1 MMKVPFLDVR
11 SGYIE
16 LKAQVDD
23 AVGRVLDSG
32 LYIRGSEVEQF
43 EAAWARYCGARHCVG
58 VGNGLDALR
67 LGLQALGVG
76 PGDEVLVPA
85 HTFIATWLAVSAL
98 GAVPVPIDADAA
110 TYNVDVSRIE
120 AAITDRTRA
129 IIPVHL
135 YGQPVDLDPLLEIAR
150 RYELW
155 VLEDAAQAH
164 GARYKDRR
172 IGSHGDAVAWSF
184 YPGKNLGAFGDAGA
198 LTTNS
203 REIADRVAV
212 LGNYGSRVKYV
223 HECQGLN
230 SRMDSIQAA
239 VLLEKLK
246 VLDEWNV
253 RRAAVADRYITGLRG
268 SGAGLATVPAWAS
281 PAWHLFVVTL
291 DERDRI
297 RAALER
303 DGIETG
309 IHYPAI
315 PARQQAYGKPRGET
329 YGVAE
334 RLASRV
340 LSLPMGP
347 HVSAEQSA
355 WVVDRLRAALRP

>member
-1 MMKVPFLDVR
+1 MTPVPFLDVR
-11 SGYIE
+11 SSYIE
-16 LKAQVDD
+16 LKAHIDD

-32 LYIRGSEVEQF
+32 RYIKGQVVEEF
-43 EAAWARYCGARHCVG
+43 ESAWARYCGARHCVG

-110 TYNVDVSRIE
+110 TYNIDVQRLE

-129 IIPVHL
+129 IVPVHL
-135 YGQPVDLDPLLEIAR
+135 YGQPADLDPILQMAR
-150 RYELW
+150 KYGLR

-164 GARYKDRR
+164 GAAYKNRR
-172 IGSHGDAVAWSF
+172 IGSQGDAVAWSF

-198 LTTNS
+198 LTTNA

-223 HECQGLN
+223 HESQGLN
-230 SRMDSIQAA
+230 SRLDCIQAA

-246 VLDEWNV
+246 VLDEWNA
-253 RRAAVADRYITGLRG
+253 RRAAIADRYMTGLRG
-268 SGAGLATVPAWAS
+268 SGAGLVAVPDWAAS
-281 PAWHLFVVTL
+281 VWHLFVVTV
-291 DERDRI
+291 DERDRV

-309 IHYPAI
+309 VHYPAI
-315 PARQQAYGKPRGET
+315 PAQQQAYGDLRSET
-329 YGVAE
+329 QPVAR
-334 RLASRV
+334 RLASSV

-347 HVSAEQSA
+347 HVCAEQAA
-355 WVVDRLRAALRP
+355 WVVDRLRAALRA

>member
-1 MMKVPFLDVR
+1 MTEVPFLDVR

-16 LKAQVDD
+16 LKAHIDG

-32 LYIRGSEVEQF
+32 RYIKGQVVEEF
-43 EAAWARYCGARHCVG
+43 ESAWASYCGARHCVG

-76 PGDEVLVPA
+76 QGDEVLVPA

-98 GAVPVPIDADAA
+98 GATPVPIDVDAA
-110 TYNVDVSRIE
+110 TYNIDVRRIE

-129 IIPVHL
+129 IVPVHL
-135 YGQPVDLDPLLEIAR
+135 YGQPADLDPILQIAR
-150 RYELW
+150 KYGLR

-164 GARYKDRR
+164 GARYKDRP

-198 LTTNS
+198 VTTNS

-230 SRMDSIQAA
+230 SRLDCIQAA

-246 VLDEWNV
+246 ALDEWNA
-253 RRAAVADRYITGLRG
+253 RRAAIAERYLTGLRA
-268 SGAGLATVPAWAS
+268 AGTGLVAVPAWAA
-281 PAWHLFVVTL
+281 PVWHLFVVTVHQ
-291 DERDRI
+291 RDRV

-303 DGIETG
+303 DGIEVG
-309 IHYPAI
+309 VHYPAG
-315 PARQQAYGKPRGET
+315 PAQQQAYGDLRCEPQP
-329 YGVAE
+329 VAQ
-334 RLASRV
+334 RLASSV
-340 LSLPMGP
+340 LSLPIGP
-347 HVSAEQSA
+347 HISADQA
-355 WVVDRLRAALRP
+355 AYVVDRLRAALRA

>member
-1 MMKVPFLDVR
+1 MIKVPFLDVR
-11 SGYIE
+11 CGYIE
-16 LKAQVDD
+16 LKDRID
-23 AVGRVLDSG
+23 GAVGRVLDSG
-32 LYIRGSEVEQF
+32 RYIKGQVVEEF
-43 EAAWARYCGARHCVG
+43 ESAWASYCGARHCVG

-110 TYNVDVSRIE
+110 TYNIDVGRIE

-129 IIPVHL
+129 IVPVHL
-135 YGQPVDLDPLLEIAR
+135 YGQPVDLDPLLQIAR
-150 RYELW
+150 KYELR

-223 HECQGLN
+223 HECQGTN
-230 SRMDSIQAA
+230 SRLDCIQAA

-246 VLDEWNV
+246 ALDAWNV
-253 RRAAVADRYITGLRG
+253 RRAAIADRYMTGLRG
-268 SGAGLATVPAWAS
+268 SGARFAAVPEWAT

-291 DERDRI
+291 EERDRV

-309 IHYPAI
+309 VHYPAI
-315 PARQQAYGKPRGET
+315 PAQQQAYGELRCERQP
-329 YGVAE
+329 VAQ
-334 RLASRV
+334 RLASSV
-340 LSLPMGP
+340 LSLPLGP
-347 HVSAEQSA
+347 HVSAEQAA
-355 WVVDRLRAALRP
+355 WVVDRLRAALRA